1 MAKVLLV
8 EDSAGLRG
16 VMRLGLQAAGF
27 DVEEAPDGR
36 QALERQRRSPAD
48 VVVTDLFMP
57 EMDGL
62 EIIEALRREFPAT
75 GVVAISGVASKTG
88 TDFLEVAAEIG
99 ARRVLRKPFGIPELV
114 DAVRDALRH

>member
-8 EDSAGLRG
+8 EDSDGLRG
-16 VMRLGLQAAGF
+16 LMRLGLQAAGF
-27 DVEEAPDGR
+27 EVEEAPDGK

-57 EMDGL
+57 EMDGI
-62 EIIEALRREFPAT
+62 EIIEALRQEFPDT

-88 TDFLEVAAEIG
+88 TDFLEVAIEIG
-99 ARRVLRKPFGIPELV
+99 ARCALRKPFAIPELV
-114 DAVRDALRH
+114 DAVREALRH